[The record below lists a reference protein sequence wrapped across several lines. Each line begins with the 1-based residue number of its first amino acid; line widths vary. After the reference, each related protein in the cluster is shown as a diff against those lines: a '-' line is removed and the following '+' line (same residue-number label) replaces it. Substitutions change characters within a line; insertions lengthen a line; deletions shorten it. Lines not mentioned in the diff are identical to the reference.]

1 MQVNMLALHYHLNE
15 KIYIVLYCLLFCF
28 SALGGRDK
36 FENSW
41 IMIMKYFSIKNVI
54 SVKELVHIGG
64 LTITER

>member
-1 MQVNMLALHYHLNE
+1 MK
-15 KIYIVLYCLLFCF
+15 KIILYFTVFCF
-28 SALGGRDK
+28 VFLLWGGRDK

-41 IMIMKYFSIKNVI
+41 ITIMKYLSIKNVI

>member
-1 MQVNMLALHYHLNE
+1 MKKKN
-15 KIYIVLYCLLFCF
+15 CTLLSFVF
-28 SALGGRDK
+28 LLWGGRDK

-41 IMIMKYFSIKNVI
+41 LTIMKYFSIKNVI

>member
-15 KIYIVLYCLLFCF
+15 KKNCTLLSFVF
-28 SALGGRDK
+28 LLWGGRDK

-41 IMIMKYFSIKNVI
+41 ITIMKYFSIKNVI

>member
-1 MQVNMLALHYHLNE
+1 M
-15 KIYIVLYCLLFCF
+15 KKYILYFTVFCF

-41 IMIMKYFSIKNVI
+41 ITIMKYFSIKNVI

>member
-1 MQVNMLALHYHLNE
+1 M
-15 KIYIVLYCLLFCF
+15 KKDILYFTVFCF
-28 SALGGRDK
+28 VFLLWGGRDK

-41 IMIMKYFSIKNVI
+41 ITIMKYFSIKNVI

>member
-15 KIYIVLYCLLFCF
+15 KLYCTLLSFVF
-28 SALGGRDK
+28 LLWGGRDK

-41 IMIMKYFSIKNVI
+41 ITIMKYLSIKNVI